1 MTEPGVIQGVG
12 SAGSAVDAGADTL
25 APAVSRPTPWAEA
38 PPGQDPET
46 AGREETPQR
55 RTVHFPC
62 FDGLR
67 AIAAVSV
74 VMVHT
79 SFDSGFTPR
88 SPYGIYTARLEIGVA
103 VFFLISGF
111 LLYRPF
117 AVAHMA
123 KRPGPSP
130 VKFWLRR
137 LLRIVPAYW
146 LALTV
151 VTYGLHAVSLGDWR
165 SVLGHYGFAQIYRAD
180 WVLSG
185 ITQAWSLCT
194 EMSFYLFLPLYAG
207 VVVLGQ
213 RRGGHGPTNR
223 LSSGRSPNRQLQIEL
238 IGLVVLVV
246 ISLGYRAEV
255 AHSKALIA
263 DLMYSWLPGYLDLFA
278 YGMALA
284 VLSAWS
290 QTTGR
295 ESRWFRSRLMPW
307 VSWALAGITYWGVA
321 HIGIPTS
328 PLYHS
333 DMVLSFE
340 RQGLYGLFSFF
351 LLLPAVFGPQDRGLV
366 RRFLRFWPVASVGVI
381 SYGVYLWHQEW
392 LTEYFK
398 WEHLKLFQVSFPGL
412 VLAVLSLSIASASAS
427 YFLAEKPILRL
438 KDRLRP
444 RPLTAGS
451 RGESSH
457 FSRPSVRHQ

>member
-1 MTEPGVIQGVG
+1 MAEPGVIQGTGRPGGAVG
-12 SAGSAVDAGADTL
+12 AGADTL
-25 APAVSRPTPWAEA
+25 VASVSRPTPSPKA
-38 PPGQDPET
+38 PPGHDPNA
-46 AGREETPQR
+46 AGRGEASLR
-55 RTVHFPC
+55 RTSYFPC

-117 AVAHMA
+117 AVAHMSE
-123 KRPGPSP
+123 RPGPNP

-146 LALTV
+146 VALTV
-151 VTYGLHAVSLGDWR
+151 VTYGLHAVSLGGWR

-194 EMSFYLFLPLYAG
+194 EMSFYFFLPLYAG
-207 VVVLGQ
+207 IVVLGQ
-213 RRGGHGPTNR
+213 RRGSDVPTPLPSR
-223 LSSGRSPNRQLQIEL
+223 RRGPNRQLQIEL
-238 IGLVVLVV
+238 IGVVVLVV
-246 ISLGYRAEV
+246 ISLGYRAQV
-255 AHSKALIA
+255 AHSKALTA

-284 VLSAWS
+284 VLSAWT
-290 QTTGR
+290 QITGR
-295 ESRWFRSRLMPW
+295 ESRWFTSRLMPW
-307 VSWALAGITYWGVA
+307 VSWALAGITYWCVA

-392 LTEYFK
+392 VTEYLK
-398 WEHLKLFQVSFPGL
+398 WDHLKLFQVSFPTL
-412 VLAVLSLSIASASAS
+412 VSVVLAMSIVSAGAS
-427 YFLAEKPILRL
+427 YFLAEKPIMRL
-438 KDRLRP
+438 KDRLRTHSV
-444 RPLTAGS
+444 TAGS
-451 RGESSH
+451 RRGDH
-457 FSRPSVRHQ
+457 FAPPQVRRP